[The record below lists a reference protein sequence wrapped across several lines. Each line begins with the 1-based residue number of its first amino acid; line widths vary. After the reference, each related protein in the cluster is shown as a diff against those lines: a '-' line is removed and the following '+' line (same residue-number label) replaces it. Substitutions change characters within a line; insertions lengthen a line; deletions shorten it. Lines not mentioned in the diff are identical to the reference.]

1 MEKKG
6 DQTSEYYRGIVQVHR
21 VKVTLP
27 RIAGGMY
34 GIPVITPGVLL
45 ASFTINQTTYG
56 IELNEFHPIPSAG

>member
-6 DQTSEYYRGIVQVHR
+6 DQTSEYRGIAQVHR

-34 GIPVITPGVLL
+34 GIPVISPGALL

-56 IELNEFHPIPSAG
+56 IALNEFDPIPSGG